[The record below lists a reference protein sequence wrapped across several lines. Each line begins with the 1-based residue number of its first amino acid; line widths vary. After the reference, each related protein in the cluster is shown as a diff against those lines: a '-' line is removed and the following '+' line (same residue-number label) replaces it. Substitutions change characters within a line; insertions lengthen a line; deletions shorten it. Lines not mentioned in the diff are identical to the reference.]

1 MLAAVLGTSL
11 LTFLLVD
18 SYTYLA
24 LRWSVDGQL
33 KTLAEDLQR
42 NFRTELVSAL
52 NQLKLLN
59 DRVISLAQTSQAT
72 GALIDLNNSFGRTD
86 IPKSDPNSNR
96 QTDTPKLPKPPC
108 PPICDIRTDLLES
121 ELDSLTA
128 PYPFF
133 NSAVWIDPMGQ
144 QRIKWTTRPETSPFI
159 PVEDRP
165 YFRKVRDGN
174 LWTIPADPDGEASAV
189 GHEYSLELV
198 NSRNTGENVAIIST
212 SVPGSKWVSSMDTR
226 LVSLVQTVLPAGYG
240 YCIIDAEGKVL
251 FHSQEVKNLEE
262 HFLEECSYDSTLRSA
277 LLSRPTDS

>member
-1 MLAAVLGTSL
+1 M
-11 LTFLLVD
+11 
-18 SYTYLA
+18 
-24 LRWSVDGQL
+24 

-86 IPKSDPNSNR
+86 IPKSDPNSTGRPTHQNF
-96 QTDTPKLPKPPC
+96 QTPC
-108 PPICDIRTDLLES
+108 PPICDIRTDLLETNWTI
-121 ELDSLTA
+121 LTA

-174 LWTIPADPDGEASAV
+174 LWTIPPTPTARPAV

-226 LVSLVQTVLPAGYG
+226 YVSLVQTVLPAGYG
-240 YCIIDAEGKVL
+240 YCIIHAEGKVL

-262 HFLEECSYDSTLRSA
+262 HFLEECSYDSALRSA
-277 LLSRPTDS
+277 LLTSRRVRHH